1 MSLYPILSISVH
13 FYQFLPI
20 STNFCPF
27 LPISVHFYPFL
38 PISKHFYTF
47 PHNSTLNK
55 LVLHTICQCDR
66 SEWVSDLRIFV
77 LLITGTISIAA
88 SQKLFCVCIIVLY
101 IIYLPFDVNI
111 AAIVRVCE
119 LILICAFCCIILHTM
134 FSFRG
139 HLCCILGTSK
149 LFQFRDTRISGE
161 SDALSPNAA
170 LHVTSEGLGSW
181 AARACAENSMTHF
194 SGAVYLVH
202 IPWAG
207 GESKR

>member
-1 MSLYPILSISVH
+1 MLVVTGMSLYPILSISVH

-27 LPISVHFYPFL
+27 LPISAHFYPFL

-88 SQKLFCVCIIVLY
+88 SPKLFCVCIIVLY
-101 IIYLPFDVNI
+101 IIYLPFDVKI
-111 AAIVRVCE
+111 AAIVRGGSCRRSTAGTASA
-119 LILICAFCCIILHTM
+119 CAPST
-134 FSFRG
+134 
-139 HLCCILGTSK
+139 TS
-149 LFQFRDTRISGE
+149 S
-161 SDALSPNAA
+161 SSSA
-170 LHVTSEGLGSW
+170 W
-181 AARACAENSMTHF
+181 AGPRACPCPPRPPAS
-194 SGAVYLVH
+194 
-202 IPWAG
+202 
-207 GESKR
+207 